1 MQPNVSAKRISD
13 ILSTPLIVP
22 DYQRPYSWEAAQV
35 DEFIND
41 TISFVKKHPD
51 NTIDDYYLFGQII
64 VHVVPGKANIVD
76 GQQRLVTSTI
86 FLCAIRDLYD
96 SDHDTFK
103 ISKITRSAI
112 DNCIGIYDPEN
123 NESSLKLKVSNKNQ
137 GFFLKYIQQGNHN
150 FEPESESDEL
160 IKQAYEL
167 IVEKLK
173 DAKNEGLD
181 LNHIAKGFLDCFY
194 VSYMETN
201 DLRKAFLI
209 FETLNSR
216 GQPLGVQDLL
226 KSHFFSILD
235 KSNDHMKNEWT
246 NMVNKIENA
255 KGDVAK
261 YIRHYWNSYHKHTRE
276 KELFSEISELNNS
289 DSILFLEGLFKNT
302 EKYVSMINFKINGCY
317 NAEIKDILKNLRD
330 VGASSFYPLIFAV
343 HRTNNDDRLLE
354 LLKTIESLIFRNQ
367 VIMKKTANT
376 NEVFFCD
383 QAFNLSSAKIS
394 VDEVIKNIINK
405 TEDDSTIESSF
416 MKFSPNSTVARTIL
430 FDLFKYENPGVSL
443 VEYKVHLEH
452 IMPQTKGLWDVDEEV
467 WKIYNKRFGNMTLLY
482 GIDNSKIKNKPYTEK
497 RKIAYLDSKIP
508 ETKQIALDHE
518 YDWTSEDIDSR
529 QSELFKRF
537 ITRWKSNKKPD
548 SKQSTII

>member
-1 MQPNVSAKRISD
+1 
-13 ILSTPLIVP
+13 
-22 DYQRPYSWEAAQV
+22 
-35 DEFIND
+35 
-41 TISFVKKHPD
+41 
-51 NTIDDYYLFGQII
+51 
-64 VHVVPGKANIVD
+64 
-76 GQQRLVTSTI
+76 
-86 FLCAIRDLYD
+86 
-96 SDHDTFK
+96 
-103 ISKITRSAI
+103 
-112 DNCIGIYDPEN
+112 
-123 NESSLKLKVSNKNQ
+123 
-137 GFFLKYIQQGNHN
+137 
-150 FEPESESDEL
+150 
-160 IKQAYEL
+160 
-167 IVEKLK
+167 
-173 DAKNEGLD
+173 
-181 LNHIAKGFLDCFY
+181 
-194 VSYMETN
+194 
-201 DLRKAFLI
+201 
-209 FETLNSR
+209 
-216 GQPLGVQDLL
+216 
-226 KSHFFSILD
+226 
-235 KSNDHMKNEWT
+235 
-246 NMVNKIENA
+246 MVNKIENA

-261 YIRHYWNSYHKHTRE
+261 YIRYYWNSYHKHTRE

-354 LLKTIESLIFRNQ
+354 LLKAIESLIFRNQ

-383 QAFNLSSAKIS
+383 QAFNLSSAKIN